1 MFAQARRIAHPDGAR
16 TELLDLHSP
25 GRPTLTFG
33 INIAAHSE
41 LELITSATVPSA
53 FLLFGGPVAAI
64 VRDGVVEQTMTLGR
78 QPWMRNFWITK
89 TFVVGERLLV
99 AHEEELLL
107 IDADLSIAWR
117 ASKSIQDLVEEV
129 TMEGVRIDNEREGES
144 WFLFDRARPE
154 WKASSLLPPK
164 TDEPGDT

>member
-1 MFAQARRIAHPDGAR
+1 MLAQARRIVHPDGAR

-25 GRPTLTFG
+25 GRPTQTLG
-33 INIAAHSE
+33 IDIAAHSE

-64 VRDGVVEQTMTLGR
+64 VRGGVVEQTMTLGR

-89 TFVVGERLLV
+89 TFAVGERLLV

-129 TMEGVRIDNEREGES
+129 TMEGVRTECEHAEES
-144 WFLFDRARPE
+144 WFLFGRARPE
-154 WKASSLLPPK
+154 
-164 TDEPGDT
+164 